1 MAKITHCMK
10 NKMQGIVAPHK
21 VETSTI
27 TMPGGFYFS
36 LYRDFLQG
44 VYPKIS
50 NHDLGM
56 ILGNNPL
63 EEISSGNM
71 AFDFFHLFRGSPSLS
86 HLIKAIS

>member
-63 EEISSGNM
+63 EEY
-71 AFDFFHLFRGSPSLS
+71 LLVTWLS
-86 HLIKAIS
+86 IFSIYFGDLPACHI